1 MHLINDAPLDHFR
14 KEGHFLV
21 GLDSLF
27 TNFDSRYQKKFVT
40 FAASMGKDK
49 LRRFA
54 ENENFPNLIQPNFE
68 YPPADHELKGKWHQN
83 FFKNDHPIIV
93 ELGCGRGEYAVNLA
107 EKFPDKNFIGIDW
120 KGARLWRGAK
130 TGVENNIANLGFARM
145 QIQNCAALFAPNEVS
160 EVWITFPDP
169 NLEESRA
176 KKRLT
181 SPRYLDLYRKF
192 MTADGI
198 IHLKTDS
205 RPFYDYTLEMIAE
218 QKLKILKQTADLYTS
233 EILDDVLSIK
243 TTYEKMWLKDGLKI
257 CYLQFKLNH

>member
-1 MHLINDAPLDHFR
+1 
-14 KEGHFLV
+14 
-21 GLDSLF
+21 
-27 TNFDSRYQKKFVT
+27 
-40 FAASMGKDK
+40 MGKDK

-54 ENENFPNLIQPNFE
+54 ENENFPNLIQPNFS
-68 YPPADHELKGKWHQN
+68 YPPADHALKGNWRKD
-83 FFKNDHPIIV
+83 FFKNENPIIV

-107 EKFPDKNFIGIDW
+107 EKFPEKNFIGIDW
-120 KGARLWRGAK
+120 KGARLWRGSK
-130 TGVENNIANLGFARM
+130 TGVENKISNLGFVRM

-192 MTADGI
+192 MVAEGI
-198 IHLKTDS
+198 VHLKTDS

-218 QKLKILKQTADLYTS
+218 QKLTIFKQTNDLYNS

-243 TTYEKMWLKDGLKI
+243 TTYEKMWLKGGSKI
-257 CYLQFKLNH
+257 CYLQFRLNHA

>member
-1 MHLINDAPLDHFR
+1 
-14 KEGHFLV
+14 
-21 GLDSLF
+21 
-27 TNFDSRYQKKFVT
+27 
-40 FAASMGKDK
+40 MGKDK

-54 ENENFPNLIQPNFE
+54 ENENFPNLIQPNFS
-68 YPPADHELKGKWHQN
+68 YPPADHELKGKWHKD
-83 FFKNDHPIIV
+83 FFKNENPIIV

-107 EKFPDKNFIGIDW
+107 EKFPEKNFIGIDW
-120 KGARLWRGAK
+120 EGARLWRGSK
-130 TGVENNIANLGFARM
+130 TGVENKISNLGFVRM
-145 QIQNCAALFAPNEVS
+145 QIQNCTTLFNPNEVS

-192 MTADGI
+192 MKADGI
-198 IHLKTDS
+198 VHLKTDS
-205 RPFYDYTLEMIAE
+205 RAFYDYTLEMIAE
-218 QKLKILKQTADLYTS
+218 QKLTIFKHTNDLYNS

-257 CYLQFKLNH
+257 CYLQFSLNA